1 MLGTLGALLIQLMGI
16 GAKAQVNP
24 WPWPDD
30 PPQERVSEVVKMRI
44 GFTTERCIY
53 GRNSPIS
60 SCSVTLPH
68 RGQDQS
74 IALTPTSSCRDSK
87 GSPERD
93 PNTPDCTSVVKK
105 GHWIDLTE
113 VAAGEVEQDDRYIGI
128 VTITKYPKLNG
139 EGSGGAVD
147 RPSYHIL
154 AEVLNGA
161 RVAAAETFVSDLNDL
176 NSLSLLAAE
185 KKDPN
190 SSIKIKLDIAS
201 SLNPPGKSS
210 GFDRKHGAI
219 AWKIISGEEVP

>member
-1 MLGTLGALLIQLMGI
+1 MGI

-24 WPWPDD
+24 SPWPDH
-30 PPQERVSEVVKMRI
+30 PPQERVSEVIKMRI
-44 GFTTERCIY
+44 GFTIERCIY
-53 GRNSPIS
+53 GPNSPIS
-60 SCSVTLPH
+60 SCSVSMPK

-74 IALTPTSSCRDSK
+74 IALRPTSFCRDPK

-128 VTITKYPKLNG
+128 VTITKYPNLNDG
-139 EGSGGAVD
+139 ESGGATD

-185 KKDPN
+185 KKSAN
-190 SSIKIKLDIAS
+190 SSIKIKLDIGS
-201 SLNPPGKSS
+201 SLNLPGKSL
-210 GFDRKHGAI
+210 GFARKRGATD
-219 AWKIISGEEVP
+219 WKIISGEAVP